1 LLCGRLR
8 LGRKGSIAKRAMRPG
23 RVVVLLPAF
32 DQHLYFEQRVED
44 FTVYPFEVEATS
56 GKVKKIAEALDT

>member
-1 LLCGRLR
+1 
-8 LGRKGSIAKRAMRPG
+8 MRPG